1 MFLYVFVKL
10 ENRNA
15 WSFDKC
21 VNKLNSI
28 TLPFS
33 ATFDNSCIGG
43 ISNYACAKVAYLH
56 LVKMTFLKSPFLLN
70 KRPLHEK
77 YIITFVFVLSYQVIY
92 LHVILKIDIPWGKY
106 VKRNYNWDLAQVQK
120 PRPPSPKLDL
130 DRTYR
135 LTLTDTVDSLK
146 WIHVG
151 SNFMVFVDSL
161 INDLCS
167 LI

>member
-77 YIITFVFVLSYQVIY
+77 YIITFVFVLSY
-92 LHVILKIDIPWGKY
+92 LPGDIFTC
-106 VKRNYNWDLAQVQK
+106 NFENWYSMGEICK
-120 PRPPSPKLDL
+120 KKLQL
-130 DRTYR
+130 GFGTSSK
-135 LTLTDTVDSLK
+135 T
-146 WIHVG
+146 
-151 SNFMVFVDSL
+151 
-161 INDLCS
+161 
-167 LI
+167 